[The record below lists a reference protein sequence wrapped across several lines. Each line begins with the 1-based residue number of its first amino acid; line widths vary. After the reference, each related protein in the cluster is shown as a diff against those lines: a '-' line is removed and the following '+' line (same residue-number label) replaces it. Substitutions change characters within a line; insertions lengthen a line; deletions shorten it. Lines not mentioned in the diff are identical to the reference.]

1 MTSMPSAASTLV
13 VAALISVAALNALAL
28 AGVIRIGPLWLN
40 RLFAAGVGFV
50 FVARGVAGYFFEAVA
65 WAPVEPFA
73 TLNVW
78 LYSPL
83 CLVLGAS
90 FFLLLLMGDNQ
101 NKDIET

>member
-13 VAALISVAALNALAL
+13 VAALISAAALNALAL
-28 AGVIRIGPLWLN
+28 AGVIRIGPLWLHK
-40 RLFAAGVGFV
+40 LFAAGVGFV
-50 FVARGVAGYFFEAVA
+50 FLARGVMGYFFEAVA

-90 FFLLLLMGDNQ
+90 FFLLLLIARKP
-101 NKDIET
+101 NKDPDR